1 MGNRCRADFAVS
13 QSPDFQFWPASDPD
27 PFVGEAERLMPIYR
41 EILFKLDLVLET
53 LASSPRGEWNG
64 LKARLIDISGSGL
77 KLSCGKAP
85 SVSSLLEL
93 KFILPGPSV
102 SNVQCAGRIL
112 RIDRRAN
119 DWEVAVGF
127 THIREADRE
136 RIIHYAFQTSC
147 QKLRSQKFQE
157 HAPS

>member
-1 MGNRCRADFAVS
+1 MGNRCRVDFALS
-13 QSPDFQFWPASDPD
+13 QSPAFHYWPASDPD

-41 EILFKLDLVLET
+41 ETLFKLDLVLET
-53 LASSPRGEWNG
+53 LASPPREEWNG
-64 LKARLIDISGSGL
+64 LRGRLIDISGSGL
-77 KLSCGKAP
+77 KFSCGKAP
-85 SVSSLLEL
+85 SVFSLLEL
-93 KFILPGPSV
+93 KFLLPGPSA

-112 RIDRRAN
+112 RIDRRPN
-119 DWEVAVGF
+119 DWEVAAGF

-147 QKLRSQKFQE
+147 QKLRIQKFQE